1 MRDKM
6 FLWILISN
14 VLPTKDRIGRFIDNV
29 DEACPPRGKDIES
42 AIHLFCYCEFARSLW
57 FGSIWG
63 LKISEMQFIS
73 QRQFVEFV
81 INPPVSLVNEQ
92 KQRNRFTP
100 YGALLLELMWRTRN
114 RVILEGKILS
124 IEDLHRGLNKV
135 FLEHLSVIEK
145 NPKARNRQKCEWSKL
160 EQGCIKINCDAAI
173 GNSFSVLVIVARDW
187 RGNLVFAH
195 SKKAYANVPFKQT
208 QR

>member
-29 DEACPPRGKDIES
+29 DEACPPCGKDIES

-195 SKKAYANVPFKQT
+195 SKKAYANVLFKQT